1 MLFAPR
7 IAFVDVETTGT
18 SPTGCRITE
27 VGIVNVSQVGDAL
40 VVDEWSSLVNPGV
53 PIPPEIRFLTG
64 ITDAMVA
71 DAPPFAAIAPDILAR
86 LDGAVFVAHQARFDY
101 GFVRAELERAG
112 LGLTARTLC
121 TVRLSRLMDPDR
133 SPHTLDAIIAR
144 YRLTVADRHRA
155 LGDAR
160 ALWLFVQALARRHSD
175 IALRQAASRLLQ
187 HPGLP
192 AHLGAD
198 ALAAVPP
205 APGVY
210 ALLGQNDQPLY
221 VGRSNN
227 LRRRIASHFSADP
240 TRERAVRLASETH
253 RLEWRQTA
261 GELGARLLEGHWIR
275 TRQPS
280 HNIAQRRTRPVFVR
294 IDDEPAR
301 PRILAADLLAA
312 EATAGLFGPFAS
324 RAGARALLLQAA
336 GQAGLCLATLGLERR
351 SPGQACFR
359 RQLGRC
365 AGACIG
371 QSLPAR
377 EAQALRVAMAAH
389 RMPPWPGDQPLAL
402 VESAPG
408 TTPDWHVFW
417 QWRHLG
423 SVHDETTARELA
435 ARHRPPASAL
445 QAAGTLAAPAPAI
458 EPEVFR
464 LLRARLAEMP
474 AAPGRV
480 VEL

>member
-1 MLFAPR
+1 MPFAPR

-18 SPTGCRITE
+18 SPANCRITE
-27 VGIVNVSQVGDAL
+27 VAIVRVTEEGERVA
-40 VVDEWSSLVNPGV
+40 VDEWHSLVNPQG

-71 DAPPFAAIAPDILAR
+71 HAPTFAELAPTILER
-86 LDGAVFVAHQARFDY
+86 LEGAVFVAHQARFDY
-101 GFVRAELERAG
+101 GFIRAELERAG
-112 LGLTARTLC
+112 HGFTARTLC

-133 SPHTLDAIIAR
+133 APHTLDAIVAR
-144 YRLTVADRHRA
+144 YRLNVTERHRA
-155 LGDAR
+155 LGDAQ
-160 ALWLFVQALARRHSD
+160 ALWLFVQALARRHSA

-205 APGVY
+205 TPGVY
-210 ALLGQNDQPLY
+210 ALLGQNGQPLY
-221 VGRSNN
+221 VGRSAN

-280 HNIAQRRTRPVFVR
+280 HNIAQRRTQPVFVR
-294 IDDEPAR
+294 IDDEPPR
-301 PRILAADLLAA
+301 PRIVPADLLAP
-312 EATAGLFGPFAS
+312 EATQGLFGPFAS

-351 SPGQACFR
+351 APGQACFR
-359 RQLGRC
+359 HQLGRC

-371 QSLPAR
+371 QRAPAL
-377 EAQALRVAMAAH
+377 EAQALRAAMAAH
-389 RMPPWPGDQPLAL
+389 RMPAWPGERPIAL

-408 TTPDWHVFW
+408 APPDWHVFW

-423 SVHDETTARELA
+423 TAHDEAAARELA
-435 ARHRPPASAL
+435 ARHRPPGTV
-445 QAAGTLAAPAPAI
+445 QAVPAPAI
-458 EPEVFR
+458 EPEVYR
-464 LLRARLAEMP
+464 LLRARLAAGP
-474 AAPGRV
+474 SAPGRV
-480 VEL
+480 AEL